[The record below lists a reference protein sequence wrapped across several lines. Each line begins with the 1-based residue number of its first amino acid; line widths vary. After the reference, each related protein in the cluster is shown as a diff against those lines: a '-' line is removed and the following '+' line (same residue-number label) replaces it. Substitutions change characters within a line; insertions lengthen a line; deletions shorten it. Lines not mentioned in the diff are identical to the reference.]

1 MTGKQNSE
9 GLLQA
14 ITEFLLKSGFFNT
27 LEVFQHE
34 LSAERSLNQ
43 DSQSLSLLGKALDS
57 GDQDSFYKL
66 WTRFLPL
73 NVTRS
78 GEGQKL
84 TFYAHVYFAI
94 FPIHPLNR
102 QSKSLSESEFKTR
115 MEIFKDF
122 LNTKGS
128 ELSKTEEFLHFYA
141 LPYIPSPQEHP
152 AFKILFTRGWVAELK
167 ERISKYFKSN
177 ASQNQQ
183 PLLVQIY
190 KNYSSG
196 KSRSQPRGKNVRK
209 ELESSF
215 DEEVFAEHEELKSQ
229 YFLLQKR
236 EEYTRNT
243 LVESQAKWT
252 SFSKDILSLT
262 KDLYSC
268 VENLRRGFNVDYSLI
283 SSILEKVNRYEI
295 FLNNNG
301 DDASVSYSQADHSV
315 SDLTP
320 SPHRRDISESSI
332 APIRLDKE
340 MVKGYST
347 LPHLNYA
354 IVIRDL
360 NNLQDEMQICSLLQA
375 LRWRLSRSQAYLRKE
390 ILGAYVKYNVLCT
403 TKPHD
408 FLLDKLLEWE
418 GRVKEFT
425 VRFLNVIATECA
437 GRSYLLSKENLISI
451 LANALFIEKED
462 SVLRQNTLGIL
473 QKLSLRRNAQSAMI
487 EIDMIDWLGKV
498 LKHEL
503 HSISYYSLEYATAL
517 LMNLSL
523 RTLGKDK
530 IQNSHIDLLLVLNH
544 LLEHENTQVRT
555 YVNGTL
561 YSILTRQKLK
571 DRAIEL
577 GMDSK
582 LQALKKASDEHFK
595 RQIQYILDQLNTEST
610 DDCLSDDNDD
620 EVEDRDEDEGDLD
633 EFITEDE
640 DMDDIIQEP
649 ILTGEELLVQKYIA
663 KPVKNPS
670 EKPFSR
676 PATPGNLERNLPSEL
691 RSRPKIPR
699 SPGEVQREEVKR
711 KKEELLRKKQENE
724 EKERERRRELEE
736 FKREEEIHRIDPL
749 EISEEIENSSK
760 MTKIEADNLENP
772 ENPEKSEKPEE
783 PVKVVGTG
791 EFSYAFKSRD
801 KIPRSPL

>member
-1 MTGKQNSE
+1 MNASAE
-9 GLLQA
+9 PLNQA
-14 ITEFLLKSGFFNT
+14 IQEYLLKGGFFNT

-34 LSAERSLNQ
+34 ITAERAKGQ
-43 DSQSLSLLGKALDS
+43 DAQAVALVAKAMDA
-57 GDQDSFYKL
+57 GDHDAFFKL
-66 WTRFLPL
+66 WNRFLPA
-73 NVTRS
+73 NIVRS

-84 TFYAHVYFAI
+84 TFHAQVYFAI
-94 FPIHPLNR
+94 FPVHPINR
-102 QSKSLSESEFKTR
+102 QYKPSEGEFKTR

-122 LNTKGS
+122 LNTKGA

-141 LPYIPSPQEHP
+141 LPYIPTPHEHP
-152 AFKILFTRGWVAELK
+152 AFKVLFTRGWVTDLK
-167 ERISKYFKSN
+167 ERVSKYFKTN
-177 ASQNQQ
+177 AAQNQQ
-183 PLLVQIY
+183 PMLVTIF
-190 KNYSSG
+190 KNYSSASSTGG
-196 KSRSQPRGKNVRK
+196 KTRSQPKGKSMKKEIEVSIDEESETETFK
-209 ELESSF
+209 EL
-215 DEEVFAEHEELKSQ
+215 DRLKKQ
-229 YFLLQKR
+229 FVILQKR

-243 LVESQAKWT
+243 LVESQTKWT
-252 SFSKDILSLT
+252 SFAKEILSLT

-268 VENLRRGFNVDYSLI
+268 VENLRRGFNVDYNMI
-283 SSILEKVNRYEI
+283 GAVMEKVGRYEV
-295 FLNNNG
+295 FLNSTG
-301 DDASVSYSQADHSV
+301 DDASVSYSQADHSI

-320 SPHRRDISESSI
+320 SPHRQSESPI
-332 APIRLDKE
+332 APIRLEKE

-360 NNLQDEMQICSLLQA
+360 NNLQDDLQVCALLQA

-390 ILGAYVKYNVLCT
+390 ILAAYVKYNILCT
-403 TKPHD
+403 AKPHD
-408 FLLDKLLEWE
+408 LLLDKLLGWE
-418 GRVKEFT
+418 GRVKEYT

-437 GRSYLLSKENLISI
+437 GRSYLLTKDTLIRI
-451 LANALFIEKED
+451 LTAVLFMERED

-473 QKLSLRRNAQSAMI
+473 QKLSLRRHAQSAMI
-487 EIDMIDWLGKV
+487 ELEMIDWLGKV

-530 IQNSHIDLLLVLNH
+530 IQNSHVDVLLVLNH

-561 YSILTRQKLK
+561 YSVLTRQKLK

-577 GMDSK
+577 GMDDK
-582 LQALKKASDEHFK
+582 LSLLKDTSDEHFK
-595 RQIQYILDQLNTEST
+595 RQIQYILDQLNYEST

-620 EVEDRDEDEGDLD
+620 EAEDRDEDETDLD
-633 EFITEDE
+633 EFIAEDE
-640 DMDDIIQEP
+640 DMDDLIQEP
-649 ILTGEELLVQKYIA
+649 ILAGEELLVQKYMV

-699 SPGEVQREEVKR
+699 SPSEVLREEARKVKEEQ
-711 KKEELLRKKQENE
+711 KKEEMTRVESKKN
-724 EKERERRRELEE
+724 EE
-736 FKREEEIHRIDPL
+736 FK
-749 EISEEIENSSK
+749 
-760 MTKIEADNLENP
+760 
-772 ENPEKSEKPEE
+772 EKSEEVDE
-783 PVKVVGTG
+783 NQKVEIVEKKAEGGMVGTG